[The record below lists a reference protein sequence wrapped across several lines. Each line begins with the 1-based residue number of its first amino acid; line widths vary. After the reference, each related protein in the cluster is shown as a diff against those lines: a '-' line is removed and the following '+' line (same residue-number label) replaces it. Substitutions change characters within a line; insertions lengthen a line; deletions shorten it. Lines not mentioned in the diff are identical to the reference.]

1 MRALLL
7 GVLLLFLTGC
17 TKAELLDFAMHS
29 APHAPSGPKRVGDYE
44 LLAGD
49 LHTHVLP
56 PDAPWHVTRGLPSTA
71 RLAKAEGLDFVV
83 LTPHVSSR
91 FYMLPLERDWVLRTQ
106 AELRAGV
113 DALPEKDVLFVPGM
127 EYTDYR
133 YGHVGLG
140 FANVAEVL
148 NEVTTADPP
157 ERFFQR
163 WTAHGGLMVINHPVL
178 RGIPRA
184 PFLEL
189 RYDLGW
195 RALFDPPPPVP
206 PEVAWITEHATGI
219 ETLNTSISHLR
230 DQFIIGDAERTL
242 REGAHLADRVA
253 RTQHRRL
260 TPVGG
265 SDSHGEWMRAT
276 TWVLA
281 RDRTIAGA
289 FARPSFAA
297 APACAVRPRA
307 RSLHASWASALRTS
321 AAPSRVAPRGRSRSL
336 PTGRAPAITSTA
348 RSSPKADA
356 PPSAC
361 PAPASSCE
369 PSSTRVG
376 QRRSTSTAPGLT
388 RRRRSA
394 PRRRRSAGSAVCGA
408 DGAERLSGR
417 RSQHDVASMMPSVP
431 FIVSGLPRSW

>member
-7 GVLLLFLTGC
+7 GVLLFFSTGC

-281 RDRTIAGA
+281 RDRTIAGVREA
-289 FARPSFAA
+289 IVRGRTCVRGPAACSFTARVVGERAA
-297 APACAVRPRA
+297 HVGGALASGAARSIEVSADGTSAGYYVNGALVAEGRRATIRVPGTCVLLRAIVDESWSAPIYVDCPWANEAEAVRP
-307 RSLHASWASALRTS
+307 
-321 AAPSRVAPRGRSRSL
+321 
-336 PTGRAPAITSTA
+336 
-348 RSSPKADA
+348 
-356 PPSAC
+356 
-361 PAPASSCE
+361 
-369 PSSTRVG
+369 
-376 QRRSTSTAPGLT
+376 
-388 RRRRSA
+388 
-394 PRRRRSAGSAVCGA
+394 
-408 DGAERLSGR
+408 
-417 RSQHDVASMMPSVP
+417 
-431 FIVSGLPRSW
+431 